1 MKAVVKAP
9 VVDAPAVS
17 LENIK
22 LNEAPSYKKGDK
34 LATRQAYGT
43 ALVKIGKNNDRVCG
57 LDGDMKN
64 STFSQE
70 LRKIFPER
78 HVECFICEQN
88 LAGVGIGMACRDR
101 TVVFMST
108 FACFFSRAFDNFRM
122 GIISQ
127 TNINVAGSHCGVSI
141 GEDGPSQMG
150 LEDIAMFR
158 TLPGATVFYP
168 S

>member
-1 MKAVVKAP
+1 MQGVG
-9 VVDAPAVS
+9 S
-17 LENIK
+17 LHKFSKYWKPEFLINWK
-22 LNEAPSYKKGDK
+22 DSPSTKKFRNCLIFDQIYY
-34 LATRQAYGT
+34 LII
-43 ALVKIGKNNDRVCG
+43 VFCFF
-57 LDGDMKN
+57 
-64 STFSQE
+64 TF
-70 LRKIFPER
+70 R

-141 GEDGPSQMG
+141 GNYFFSNFNFLKTFFSIFEN
-150 LEDIAMFR
+150 
-158 TLPGATVFYP
+158 
-168 S
+168 

>member
-1 MKAVVKAP
+1 MVK
-9 VVDAPAVS
+9 V
-17 LENIK
+17 
-22 LNEAPSYKKGDK
+22 
-34 LATRQAYGT
+34 
-43 ALVKIGKNNDRVCG
+43 GKNNSRVCG

-108 FACFFSRAFDNFRM
+108 FACFFTRAFDNFRM
-122 GIISQ
+122 GVISQ
-127 TNINVAGSHCGVSI
+127 TNINVAVSSTYSYLVPALCLHFFSI
-141 GEDGPSQMG
+141 ITQWARKFK
-150 LEDIAMFR
+150 I
-158 TLPGATVFYP
+158 
-168 S
+168 

>member
-1 MKAVVKAP
+1 MFLFYLFLK
-9 VVDAPAVS
+9 
-17 LENIK
+17 N
-22 LNEAPSYKKGDK
+22 KGDK

-43 ALVKIGKNNDRVCG
+43 ALVKVGKNNDRVCG

-70 LRKIFPER
+70 LRKLFPER

-108 FACFFSRAFDNFRM
+108 FACFFTRAFDNFRM
-122 GIISQ
+122 GVISQ
-127 TNINVAGSHCGVSI
+127 TNINVAVSSTYSTI
-141 GEDGPSQMG
+141 ISYVY
-150 LEDIAMFR
+150 LIFCIHI
-158 TLPGATVFYP
+158 
-168 S
+168 